1 MATTR
6 RLASTCLV
14 VLLGVS
20 LLTGAMCPRGIL
32 RATELS
38 KLDRTESSEPAPA
51 ITAQDAVEID
61 LPPVP
66 ALRLREE
73 QDVTLLSFSVAMAA
87 MAPWTTDEPPVS
99 PSMVVDD
106 DDQPLGNT
114 SRVPPRPGGDRA
126 PPRSI

>member
-1 MATTR
+1 
-6 RLASTCLV
+6 V
-14 VLLGVS
+14 VLLGAS

-38 KLDRTESSEPAPA
+38 KLDGTELSEPAPA
-51 ITAQDAVEID
+51 ISGHEAVEID

-87 MAPWTTDEPPVS
+87 MAAWTTEEPPAP
-99 PSMVVDD
+99 PSTVVVDD
-106 DDQPLGNT
+106 VQAFGNT